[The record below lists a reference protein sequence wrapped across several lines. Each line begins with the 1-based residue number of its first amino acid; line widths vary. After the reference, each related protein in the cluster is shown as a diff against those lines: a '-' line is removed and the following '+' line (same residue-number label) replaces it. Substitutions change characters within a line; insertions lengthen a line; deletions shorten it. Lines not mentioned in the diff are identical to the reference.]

1 MEPARIRKAVA
12 CLLVAACVIGIL
24 VKFLAP
30 DENPVRTYGTL
41 TPKELAEVK
50 RVARE
55 QIFARQQKPK
65 PAWLP
70 TPVHKR
76 LWLPAKKL
84 ISDATHSIE
93 IIHVYPGGTVQVW
106 YRGPE
111 QKAYVNGKKQGW
123 FLQSV
128 TVEKPQ

>member
-1 MEPARIRKAVA
+1 MSRGRVKTTAVT
-12 CLLVAACVIGIL
+12 LLVAACATGIF
-24 VKFLAP
+24 VKLLAP
-30 DENPVRTYGTL
+30 GENPVRIYGTL

-50 RVARE
+50 RAARE
-55 QIFARQQKPK
+55 QIFARLPKPK

-70 TPVHKR
+70 TPLHKH
-76 LWLPAKKL
+76 LWLPAKKI

-93 IIHVYPGGTVQVW
+93 IIQANTNGLVQVW

-111 QKAYVNGKKQGW
+111 QKAYVNGKEHGW

-128 TVEKPQ
+128 SVVKPQ